1 MGFSLRTIDPQS
13 KFSSQITM
21 QAIEKVIPQATVE
34 AVLTEQQ
41 AWHERERKLSM
52 PAVVLA
58 LIMMSL
64 YRHLA
69 IGHVIKK
76 MAQGLRFLWP
86 DPTDPVPGAS
96 TTSAVILWPAGCRL
110 IVVRLLTLGLTQLK
124 LANAFQKPK
133 RPFCTNRA
141 VSNIAVLNL

>member
-86 DPTDPVPGAS
+86 DPTYPVPGSGARIRCQGLS
-96 TTSAVILWPAGCRL
+96 RPAK
-110 IVVRLLTLGLTQLK
+110 V
-124 LANAFQKPK
+124 P
-133 RPFCTNRA
+133 
-141 VSNIAVLNL
+141 